1 LVILLGD
8 VGMNNQAEWNPL
20 AIDSV
25 WNRYLITHTN
35 NINYI
40 SFIEFV
46 KQDSIT
52 AQFKQEV
59 ANMRL
64 FEKQHNQLEKASWN
78 LFYLLSLAGGVY
90 ALCDGFD
97 GMVSILNAVL
107 PQLSQGL
114 VVAIGALSALSAL
127 GIFIARDKPNILD
140 SLGLD
145 SPKYKNV
152 IDEYIFSMQVFIH
165 KRKYQVDTQSIY
177 HLNLRLNQMLEEK
190 QRMNKDIQNS
200 LSVVLFSDFV
210 LLVGG
215 ILFFS
220 DGFFIGENVA
230 SFFLSHSIMLSLGLS
245 FSIAIFALAAYW
257 YVERTSMRDYMY
269 NEFFTDQKMTVEKL
283 SESQEDAEIFQ
294 FALAR

>member
-1 LVILLGD
+1 
-8 VGMNNQAEWNPL
+8 MNNQAEWNPL

>member
-1 LVILLGD
+1 MLGD

>member
-1 LVILLGD
+1 
-8 VGMNNQAEWNPL
+8 MNNQVEWYPL
-20 AIDSV
+20 ADDSI
-25 WNRYLITHTN
+25 WNRYLTQSNNLSYIT
-35 NINYI
+35 
-40 SFIEFV
+40 FIEFV
-46 KQDSIT
+46 RKDSIT
-52 AQFKQEV
+52 EKFKQEIS
-59 ANMRL
+59 NMRL
-64 FEKQHNQLEKASWN
+64 FDKQHQQQASWN

-107 PQLSQGL
+107 PQLSQAL
-114 VVAIGALSALSAL
+114 VIAIGALSALSAL

-152 IDEYIFSMQVFIH
+152 IDEYIFSLQVFIH
-165 KRKYQVDTQSIY
+165 KRKYDLDTKKMY
-177 HLNLRLNQMLEEK
+177 ELNLKLNQLLEEK
-190 QRMNKDIQNS
+190 QQMNQDIQKS

-245 FSIAIFALAAYW
+245 FSIAFFALAAYW

-269 NEFFTDQKMTVEKL
+269 NEFFTDQKMTGEKL
-283 SESQEDAEIFQ
+283 TESREDTQIFE
-294 FALAR
+294 FALAPLSL

>member
-1 LVILLGD
+1 
-8 VGMNNQAEWNPL
+8 MNNQAEWNPL
-20 AIDSV
+20 VIDSV
-25 WNRYLITHTN
+25 WNRYFNRSN
-35 NINYI
+35 NISYI

-46 KQDSIT
+46 KHDSIK
-52 AQFKQEV
+52 AQFKKEV

-97 GMVSILNAVL
+97 GMVSILGAVL

-114 VVAIGALSALSAL
+114 VIAIGALSALSAL

-152 IDEYIFSMQVFIH
+152 IDEYIFSMQVFVH
-165 KRKYQVDTQSIY
+165 KRKYAVNTESIY
-177 HLNLRLNQMLEEK
+177 QLNLKLNQLLEEK
-190 QRMNKDIQNS
+190 QRMNQDIQNS

-283 SESQEDAEIFQ
+283 SESREDTQIFQ